1 MVFSDSTL
9 YRSQFFISIFKM
21 AVRVESKRFLVSASF
36 TGPNRPIPETE
47 VGLSVQPLRWVHA
60 EARSMWKPFFWAL
73 GIFLVVLGAETLVVE
88 KFVLSDSRRLP
99 RLVSPTPYGNNNL
112 NTPNF
117 LPAGYQQTKIPA
129 YNREIQ
135 TKDWMPWSLLA
146 AGAITIMYTS
156 SLANGSGGTSEK

>member
-1 MVFSDSTL
+1 
-9 YRSQFFISIFKM
+9 
-21 AVRVESKRFLVSASF
+21 
-36 TGPNRPIPETE
+36 
-47 VGLSVQPLRWVHA
+47 
-60 EARSMWKPFFWAL
+60 MWKPFFWAL

-99 RLVSPTPYGNNNL
+99 RLVSPTPYGNNNPS
-112 NTPNF
+112 TPNF
-117 LPAGYQQTKIPA
+117 LPAGYQQTKIAA

-156 SLANGSGGTSEK
+156 SLANGSGGASEK